1 MKRRALALLLL
12 PLAACSI
19 LEPKPDRTRSYLLTE
34 RAGEVGA
41 RAAAGPQIAL
51 GVGPIELPAYLDR
64 SEMVTRVPPN
74 KLRFSS
80 LDRWAEPLSANFARV
95 FTADLSGALGTED
108 VTRLPSLARPE
119 IDYRVAVAVEQF
131 ERRSDGVA
139 VLVARWEVRR
149 GARGELVRRARATH
163 EVPIDGATAA
173 DAVEA
178 LSRATALLAD
188 DVAAA
193 ILAAPPTP

>member
-1 MKRRALALLLL
+1 MKRHALALLIL

-34 RAGEVGA
+34 RAGEAGA
-41 RAAAGPQIAL
+41 RTAARPPIAL

-74 KLRFSS
+74 KLRISS

-95 FTADLSGALGTED
+95 FTGDLSGALGTED
-108 VTRLPSLARPE
+108 VTRLPSLARPV

-149 GARGELVRRARATH
+149 GVGGELVRRARAKH
-163 EVPIDGATAA
+163 EVPIDGATTA

-188 DVAAA
+188 EVAAA
-193 ILAAPPTP
+193 ILGDDAS